1 VDPASFDALL
11 SALAEKYKDKIQ
23 EESKEDE
30 KLVSKGFQHLL
41 QSVRLI
47 KTHYPENKAISAAHD
62 RVCGAVQERF
72 DAIASEGLGLLQ
84 TDKLLEAAG
93 KWQTMTEL
101 RSKLRDFTSEN
112 AEEKIN

>member
-1 VDPASFDALL
+1 MDPASFDALL
-11 SALAEKYKDKIQ
+11 SALAEKYKDKIH

-47 KTHYPENKAISAAHD
+47 KTHCPENKAISAVHD

-72 DAIASEGLGLLQ
+72 DAIASEGQGLLQ
-84 TDKLLEAAG
+84 ADKLLEAAG

>member
-1 VDPASFDALL
+1 M
-11 SALAEKYKDKIQ
+11 SALAEKYRDKIQ

-47 KTHYPENKAISAAHD
+47 KTHCLENKAISAVHD
-62 RVCGAVQERF
+62 RACGAVQERF
-72 DAIASEGLGLLQ
+72 DAIAREGLSLLQ
-84 TDKLLEAAG
+84 AGKLLEAAG

-101 RSKLRDFTSEN
+101 RSKLRDFMPEN